1 METSNIE
8 YSISPNFTEK
18 DIEILKMYFELSK
31 KYNPVISEALT
42 ADLADHPLWGPI
54 MKQQNPEQRKAQNE
68 KSLAMQHAAIYKG
81 KWEEYS
87 KELLSQG
94 VLYAQ
99 MNISYTDWY
108 ELIKM
113 YKDYLLPYI
122 KKDFADSAEKAILYL
137 EGLSKFIDF
146 AMYGIAEAYFAE
158 KNRII
163 RANEERFRAIFY
175 NSTDQITL
183 IDREGLIILANQ
195 IPQHYKKEDII
206 GKSILGFQTVGNDE
220 IVKKAVHSVFDR
232 KESSVF
238 ETLHLSG
245 EKKLFYSS
253 SISPIFSDNGDVN
266 TAVIISRDLSLQ
278 KEAEEEVKELNRSLE
293 RKVEER
299 TKELRDAVKELESFS
314 YSISH
319 DLRSPLRAINGFT
332 HILKDSYPNGDE
344 EVVDAMNE
352 IIDNTQRMG
361 HLIDDLLEF
370 SRLGRAELTKTTVE
384 MRALVETVIQEL
396 TRVPSERK
404 INITL
409 QRLEKVTGDQN
420 LLKQVLVNMIDN
432 ALKYTSKKEQ
442 AVIEIGS
449 HVKGN
454 NIIYYVKDNGAG
466 FDMAYY
472 GKLFS
477 VFQRLH
483 SATEYEGTGVGL
495 ALVQKII
502 TKHSGKVWAEGEV
515 GIGATF
521 YFSLPKS
528 GKETSI

>member
-1 METSNIE
+1 METLSIE
-8 YSISPNFTEK
+8 HSISPNFTKK

-42 ADLADHPLWGPI
+42 ADLADHPLWGPL
-54 MKQQNPEQRKAQNE
+54 MKQQTPEQRKAQNE
-68 KSLAMQHAAIYKG
+68 RSLAMQHAAIYEG

-87 KELLSQG
+87 KDLLAQG
-94 VLYAQ
+94 VMYAQ
-99 MNISYTDWY
+99 MNISYSDWY

-158 KNRII
+158 KNRLIQ
-163 RANEERFRAIFY
+163 ANEERFRAIFY
-175 NSTDQITL
+175 NSMDHMTL
-183 IDREGLIILANQ
+183 IDRNARIILVNR
-195 IPQHYKKEDII
+195 IPSHYNKADVI
-206 GKSILGFQTVGNDE
+206 GKSILGFQTAENVE
-220 IVKKAVHSVFDR
+220 TVKKAVHSVFEQ

-238 ETLHLSG
+238 DTAHLAG
-245 EKKLFYSS
+245 ENKLYYSS
-253 SISPIFSDNGDVN
+253 SISPIYSENGEVN
-266 TAVIISRDLSLQ
+266 AAVIISRDLSLQ

-293 RKVEER
+293 IKVEER
-299 TKELRDAVKELESFS
+299 TKELRDVVKELESFS

-332 HILKDSYPNGDE
+332 HILKDSYADGNE
-344 EVVDAMNE
+344 EALDAMDE
-352 IIDNTQRMG
+352 IINNTQRMG

-370 SRLGRAELTKTTVE
+370 SRLGRAELKKVTVD
-384 MRALVETVIQEL
+384 MRVLVETVIQEL

-404 INITL
+404 IDITL
-409 QRLEKVTGDQN
+409 QQMEKVTGDQN
-420 LLKQVLVNMIDN
+420 LLKQVLVNIIDN
-432 ALKYTSKKEQ
+432 ALKYTSKKEHTL
-442 AVIEIGS
+442 IEIGS
-449 HVKGN
+449 YADGG
-454 NIIYYVKDNGAG
+454 NIICYVKDNGAG

-472 GKLFS
+472 GKLFG

-483 SATEYEGTGVGL
+483 SASEYEGTGVGL

-502 TKHSGKVWAEGEV
+502 TKHSGKVWAEGRV
-515 GIGATF
+515 GMGATF
-521 YFSLPKS
+521 YFSLPKPR
-528 GKETSI
+528 K